1 MEIKEITFHTAI
13 YNNVTLKLKCF
24 TRKAGMQHNDTI
36 PLYMNT
42 NFLLGRLFCLTFFFF
57 GCQVPYLGRGYQ
69 YLHVYHFYSIEQL
82 CLSN

>member
-1 MEIKEITFHTAI
+1 MEIKEITFHT

-42 NFLLGRLFCLTFFFF
+42 NFLLGRLFCLLVLFFLV
-57 GCQVPYLGRGYQ
+57 CEVLYLGRGYQ